1 MSSDLDKRDLA
12 ALRPTERFS
21 DRVENYVRYRPGYP
35 AGVVELMRREMGM
48 TPASV
53 VADVGS
59 GTGLLAKLF
68 LENGNTVYGVEP
80 NREMREA
87 GEAFLRSHPNFV
99 SVAGS
104 AEATTLDAESVD
116 FVTAGQ
122 AFHWFDVE
130 GSRREFKRI
139 MRGGAFCALVWNERR
154 RDSTP
159 FLAAYESL
167 LRRHGT
173 DYNAVAEGGVLSEE
187 DGARLLRAFFGGD
200 YRHASFDN
208 FQTFDFDGLRG
219 RMLSASYVPLAGQP
233 GHDELFAG
241 VRAAF
246 DEHQSEGVITFEYDT
261 QVYFGQIK

>member
-1 MSSDLDKRDLA
+1 MNPIDRDLA
-12 ALRPTERFS
+12 SLRPTERFS

-35 AGVVELMRREMGM
+35 AGVVELMRREMSL
-48 TPASV
+48 TPASTI
-53 VADVGS
+53 ADVGS
-59 GTGLLAKLF
+59 GTGLLARLF
-68 LENGNTVYGVEP
+68 LENGNRVYGVEP

-87 GEAFLRSHPNFV
+87 GEAFLRGYPNFV

-104 AEATTLDAESVD
+104 AEATTLGDASVD

-130 GSRREFKRI
+130 GARREFKRI
-139 MRGGAFCALVWNERR
+139 LRAGAFCVLVWNERR

-159 FLAAYESL
+159 FLAAYEHL
-167 LRRHGT
+167 LRRYGT
-173 DYNAVAEGGVLSEE
+173 DYNAVAEGGVLSRE
-187 DGARLLRAFFGGD
+187 DGERLLRAFFGGD
-200 YRHASFDN
+200 YQSASFDN

-233 GHDELFAG
+233 GHAELFAG

-246 DEHQSEGVITFEYDT
+246 DEHQRQGRITIEYDT
-261 QVYFGQIK
+261 QVFYGHIK